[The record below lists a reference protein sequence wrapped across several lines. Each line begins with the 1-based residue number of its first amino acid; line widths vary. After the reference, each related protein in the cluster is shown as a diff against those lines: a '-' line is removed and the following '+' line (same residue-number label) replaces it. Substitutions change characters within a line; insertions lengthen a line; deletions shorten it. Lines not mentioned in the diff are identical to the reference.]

1 MYSLRNIKVE
11 RYKRSREY
19 HSPVLFILLVLII
32 AALLM
37 IQVVEKRQERQAQ
50 IKRLEQQGERLDN
63 QIGALMQSKIKLKM
77 EMLNLY
83 NTILVYYEALRIKDK
98 HFINPPF
105 KKRFKSKSVGPSGPL
120 TLLLSE
126 GE

>member
-1 MYSLRNIKVE
+1 MNLHNIKVE
-11 RYKRSREY
+11 RYKQSREY
-19 HSPVLFILLVLII
+19 HSPLLFILLVLII

-37 IQVVEKRQERQAQ
+37 IRVVEKHQARQAQ
-50 IKRLEQQGERLDN
+50 INRLEQQGERLDN

-83 NTILVYYEALRIKDK
+83 YRLTVYYEALRIKDK
-98 HFINPPF
+98 HTINPPF
-105 KKRFKSKSVGPSGPL
+105 VYKRFKSVGPSGPL
-120 TLLLSE
+120 ALLLSE